1 MLQSQELKL
10 DNQLKCQNN
19 QITQEQM
26 ISLNTGLMIDVI
38 QELNHIIKEFT
49 EKRGVMLNSLTT
61 LITKMT

>member
-26 ISLNTGLMIDVI
+26 ISLNIGLMIDVI
-38 QELNHIIKEFT
+38 
-49 EKRGVMLNSLTT
+49 
-61 LITKMT
+61 